1 MKTDNAQTRDE
12 GRLKSLFRPCL
23 FLGSLIFP
31 FSINC

>member
-23 FLGSLIFP
+23 FFGQSY
-31 FSINC
+31 FSF